1 MKKANLKVEFHK
13 YKNVGHGF
21 GLSIDTSTENW
32 IDSAEKFWREQRDKN

>member
-21 GLSIDTSTENW
+21 GFGHRYFHRKLDRQCRKILEGT
-32 IDSAEKFWREQRDKN
+32 KR